1 MLAAIAPLNER
12 EEAPLSG
19 IIGIVGPDAQEET
32 ARRMLEAIRHRGPES
47 THVQVGDGFVVGC
60 CQQGLS
66 TRVTPAHAGDERGSL
81 LLDGLVF
88 NPRKDNR
95 SDVDVLWDLYQQLG
109 EGFVS
114 AADGTF
120 SLARVAPGTLQ
131 LARDHVGARS
141 LFFATQGESTFFA
154 TELKALKGLVDE
166 PQELPAGHVLA
177 SDGQVSPFSPY
188 EPVVP
193 DFESPEQA
201 QTVLRELLVQ
211 ATADRLADGAVGGS
225 GLSGGLDSSVI
236 AAIAYKLGHRVP
248 LFTIGLPGS
257 EDLSNARL
265 MSDHL
270 GGRAQHYVLTVD
282 AEQIEGL
289 VKEAVWQLESYEED
303 CISGCIANLLTS
315 KLAAEHTN
323 CCLSGE
329 GSDELFGGYHLL
341 KTIHDLSARKAMMD
355 KLVAIAYN
363 TALRRLDRGWMAHSV
378 QYRTPFLDSR
388 VIAFSRKIPTEYK
401 IHGVEQTEKW
411 IVREACRDLL
421 PDTIAD
427 RPKLRFAAGA
437 GVDDIMDRIAAKHVT
452 PAEFEATS
460 RTSAG
465 NELNS
470 PKELWY
476 YKIFRTL
483 FPQEGFE
490 KQVARWDPY
499 KP

>member
-1 MLAAIAPLNER
+1 M
-12 EEAPLSG
+12 SG
-19 IIGIVGPDAQEET
+19 IIGIVGPDAQEDT

-47 THVQVGDGFVVGC
+47 SHVQVGDGFVVGC

-66 TRVTPAHAGDERGSL
+66 TRATPAHAGDERGMV

-88 NPRKDNR
+88 NPRQDDR
-95 SDVDVLWDLYQQLG
+95 SDVDVLWDLYEQLG

-114 AADGTF
+114 AIDGTF
-120 SLARVAPGTLQ
+120 SLARVAPGRL
-131 LARDHVGARS
+131 LIARDHVGARS
-141 LFFATQGESTFFA
+141 LFYATQGDSTYFA
-154 TELKALKGLVDE
+154 SELKALKGLVDE
-166 PQELPAGHVLA
+166 PLELPAGHALA
-177 SDGQVSPFSPY
+177 SDDQLSPFAAY

-193 DFESPEQA
+193 DFESPDQA
-201 QTVLRELLVQ
+201 QIVLRELLVQ

-236 AAIAYKLGHRVP
+236 AAIAYQLGHRVP

-265 MSDHL
+265 MSEFL
-270 GGRAQHYVLTVD
+270 GGREQHHVLTVD
-282 AEQIEGL
+282 EAQIEEL
-289 VKEAVWQLESYEED
+289 VREAVWQLESYEED

-315 KLAAEHTN
+315 KMVSEHSN

-329 GSDELFGGYHLL
+329 GADELFGGYHLL
-341 KTIHDLSARKAMMD
+341 KTIDDLSARQAMMD

-388 VIAFSRKIPTEYK
+388 VIAFSRKIPVDYK
-401 IHGVEQTEKW
+401 IYGERQTEKW

-421 PDTIAD
+421 PDAIAD
-427 RPKLRFAAGA
+427 RRKLRFAAGA
-437 GVDDIMDRIAAKHVT
+437 GVDDIMDSLAAKHVT
-452 PAEFEATS
+452 AAEFEANPRS
-460 RTSAG
+460 VAG
-465 NELNS
+465 YALNS

-476 YKIFRTL
+476 YRVFREL
-483 FPQEGFE
+483 FPDEGFE
-490 KQVARWDPY
+490 RQVARWDPY